1 MGQPETVIHGVKG
14 RIRGNEGQL
23 LERKLS
29 SGQSMNT
36 DNLVKPENHADS
48 IATKL
53 YSMNSL
59 PGAQECL
66 GILSSRLLIIAF
78 DNQNDLLL
86 SDLLLEGL
94 SSS

>member
-59 PGAQECL
+59 PGAQ
-66 GILSSRLLIIAF
+66 ILSSRLLIIAF